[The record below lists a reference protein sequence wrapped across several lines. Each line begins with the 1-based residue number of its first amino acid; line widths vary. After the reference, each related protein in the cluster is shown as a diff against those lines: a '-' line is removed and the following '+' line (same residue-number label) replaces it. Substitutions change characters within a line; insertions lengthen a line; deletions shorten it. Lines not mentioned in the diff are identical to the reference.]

1 MADPHPGEMI
11 LYDDILPP
19 LLDNSY
25 RMSITTDV
33 SIAGAPQPLNSRDA
47 FFNVEGP
54 RFSLSPTE
62 VGGVFPPRNGHGA
75 FSESIPH
82 IAILRRT
89 LPWERELDPQ
99 NLIGTPSLIPNVPPP
114 QGQVPWMALL
124 LFEEGEYTLLQN
136 QPLEQVVPADVFQRL
151 GSPANIRCDAI
162 EASLD
167 LVNAILPS
175 KEELQL
181 LAHVRHVNK
190 DDRELSI
197 EGSKGFFAVVMGSR
211 LPNENA
217 KCRAC
222 LVSLE
227 ERSDLVSKD
236 PPANELV
243 FGGFFPGEFVAED
256 AQAAHAQSAA
266 AHPAVVAAT
275 PAVAAASA
283 RDVAIARSRPGVIG
297 IGTRFFFNTRLVLLY
312 SWQFQTIGTGSFR
325 DLMQGVDVGL
335 IGKVANPGHPPL
347 TDTCHLPI
355 SVDDRA
361 GVPEK
366 VLYRGPLVPFQLTRD
381 TLGPYHSADQARRV
395 TPETGAEDISYACA
409 FETGRLLASADPRL
423 AQELMRWRREAYK
436 QSSRGDSVSQVQ
448 SALNMTQQVDLH
460 LPVIPILAQTAVARI
475 ASGAGPIA
483 DPTGIDKI
491 KDVIGL
497 NPIAVQKAYNLPS
510 VSAAVNMLGGD
521 AGALGAV
528 VTTQPQTSR
537 PATTIDAVA
546 ADSASLAHLTA
557 ARDRILNNT
566 AAKLGGKP

>member
-1 MADPHPGEMI
+1 MADPNPGEMI

-19 LLDNSY
+19 LRDNSY
-25 RMSITTDV
+25 RMSVSTDV
-33 SIAGAPQPLNSRDA
+33 VISGAPQPLNSRDV

-54 RFSLSPTE
+54 RFSLSATE

-99 NLIGTPSLIPNVPPP
+99 NLIGTPSLIPNTPAP
-114 QGQVPWMALL
+114 QGQVPWLALL

-151 GSPANIRCDAI
+151 GSPANVTCDAI
-162 EASLD
+162 EASLG
-167 LVNAILPS
+167 LVTSILPS

-190 DDRELSI
+190 EDRELSI
-197 EGSKGFFAVVMGSR
+197 EGSDGYFAVVMGSR

-236 PPANELV
+236 PPANEPA
-243 FGGFFPGEFVAED
+243 FGRFFPGELAVE
-256 AQAAHAQSAA
+256 AARSADTR
-266 AHPAVVAAT
+266 P
-275 PAVAAASA
+275 AAASA
-283 RDVAIARSRPGVIG
+283 AREFAVARSRPGVVG
-297 IGTRFFFNTRLVLLY
+297 LGTQFFFTTRLVLLF

-355 SVDDRA
+355 AVDDRA
-361 GVPEK
+361 GVPER

-381 TLGPYHSADQARRV
+381 TLGPYHTADQARRV
-395 TPETGAEDISYACA
+395 TPETGAEDVSYACA
-409 FETGRLLASADPRL
+409 FETGRLLAAADPRL

-436 QSSRGDSVSQVQ
+436 QSARGDSVSRVQ
-448 SALNMTQQVDLH
+448 SALNVTQQIDLN
-460 LPVIPILAQTAVARI
+460 LPVVPFLAQAAVASI
-475 ASGAGPIA
+475 VSGAGPIA
-483 DPTGIDKI
+483 DPTGLDKI

-510 VSAAVNMLGGD
+510 VADAVAMLGGD

-528 VTTQPQTSR
+528 VATPPQTIR

-546 ADSASLAHLTA
+546 ADAASLDHLSA

-566 AAKLGGKP
+566 AAKLGSKP

>member
-1 MADPHPGEMI
+1 MADPNPGEMI

-25 RMSITTDV
+25 RISVSTEV
-33 SIAGAPQPLNSRDA
+33 SISGAAQPLNSRDA

-82 IAILRRT
+82 IALLRRT

-99 NLIGTPSLIPNVPPP
+99 NLIGTPSLIPNTPPP
-114 QGQVPWMALL
+114 QGQVPWLALL

-136 QPLEQVVPADVFQRL
+136 QPLEQVVPADVFRRL
-151 GSPANIRCDAI
+151 GSPANITCDAI

-167 LVNAILPS
+167 LVTSILPS

-197 EGSKGFFAVVMGSR
+197 EGSNGYFAVVMGSR

-236 PPANELV
+236 PPANEPV
-243 FGGFFPGEFVAED
+243 FGRFFPSELAVEG
-256 AQAAHAQSAA
+256 
-266 AHPAVVAAT
+266 AHPADTRPAAPVAGSA
-275 PAVAAASA
+275 A
-283 RDVAIARSRPGVIG
+283 RDFAVSRSRPGVVG
-297 IGTRFFFNTRLVLLY
+297 IGTRFFFTTRLVLLF

-325 DLMQGVDVGL
+325 DLTQGVDVGL
-335 IGKVANPGHPPL
+335 IGKVANPGHPPF

-355 SVDDRA
+355 SIDDRA

-395 TPETGAEDISYACA
+395 TPETGAEDVSYACA

-423 AQELMRWRREAYK
+423 AQELMRWRREAFK
-436 QSSRGDSVSQVQ
+436 QSARGDSVSQVQ
-448 SALNMTQQVDLH
+448 SALNMTQQIDLN
-460 LPVIPILAQTAVARI
+460 LPVVPFLTQAAVARI
-475 ASGAGPIA
+475 VSGAGPIA
-483 DPTGIDKI
+483 DPTGLDKI

-497 NPIAVQKAYNLPS
+497 NPNAVQKAYNLPS
-510 VSAAVNMLGGD
+510 VAAAVAMLGGD

-528 VTTQPQTSR
+528 VSTPPQTAR

-546 ADSASLAHLTA
+546 ADTASLDHLSA

>member
-1 MADPHPGEMI
+1 MADPNPGEMI

-25 RMSITTDV
+25 RMSV
-33 SIAGAPQPLNSRDA
+33 STGVTISGAPQPLSSRDS
-47 FFNVEGP
+47 FFNIEGP
-54 RFSLSPTE
+54 RFSLPATE

-82 IAILRRT
+82 IALLRRT
-89 LPWERELDPQ
+89 LPWERDLDPQ
-99 NLIGTPSLIPNVPPP
+99 NLIGTPSLIPNTPPP
-114 QGQVPWMALL
+114 QGQVPWLALL

-136 QPLEQVVPADVFQRL
+136 QPLEQVVPTDVFQRL
-151 GSPANIRCDAI
+151 GSPQNITCDAI
-162 EASLD
+162 EASID
-167 LVNAILPS
+167 LVTSILPS

-197 EGSKGFFAVVMGSR
+197 EGSNGYFGVVMGSR

-236 PPANELV
+236 PPPVQPV
-243 FGGFFPGEFVAED
+243 FGGFFPHALGVRHAP
-256 AQAAHAQSAA
+256 AGAHSPVPLS
-266 AHPAVVAAT
+266 PAL
-275 PAVAAASA
+275 S
-283 RDVAIARSRPGVIG
+283 RFRPGVTPIIG
-297 IGTRFFFNTRLVLLY
+297 NFLIATRLVLLY
-312 SWQFQTIGTGSFR
+312 SWQFQTIGTGTFR

-335 IGKVANPGHPPL
+335 VGKVANAGHPPL

-409 FETGRLLASADPRL
+409 FEAGRLLASADQRL

-436 QSSRGDSVSQVQ
+436 QSARADSVAQV
-448 SALNMTQQVDLH
+448 SKDLGLAASPDLH
-460 LPVIPILAQTAVARI
+460 LPIVPVLAEATVAHF
-475 ASGAGPIA
+475 ATGAGPIA
-483 DPTGIDKI
+483 DPSGLKQIQS
-491 KDVIGL
+491 VIGL
-497 NPIAVQKAYNLPS
+497 NPDAVQKAYNLPS
-510 VSAAVNMLGGD
+510 RDAAVAILGGD
-521 AGALGAV
+521 AFALGASIPPP
-528 VTTQPQTSR
+528 TQTPR

-546 ADSASLAHLTA
+546 ADAASLVRLTT
-557 ARDRILNNT
+557 ARDKILNNT
-566 AAKLGGKP
+566 AALLGGKP

>member
-1 MADPHPGEMI
+1 MI
-11 LYDDILPP
+11 IYDDILPP

-25 RMSITTDV
+25 RISVATDV
-33 SIAGAPQPLNSRDA
+33 TIGGAPQPLDPRDS
-47 FFNVEGP
+47 FFNIEGP

-89 LPWERELDPQ
+89 LPWERDLDPT
-99 NLIGTPSLIPNVPPP
+99 NLIGTPSLIPGVPPP
-114 QGQVPWMALL
+114 QGKVPWLALL
-124 LFEEGEYTLLQN
+124 LFEEGEYTLLQH
-136 QPLEQVVPADVFQRL
+136 QPLEQVVPLDVFQRL
-151 GSPANIRCDAI
+151 GSPVGITCDAI
-162 EASLD
+162 EASIE
-167 LVNAILPS
+167 LVTSILPS

-190 DDRELSI
+190 DDRELSV
-197 EGSKGFFAVVMGSR
+197 EGSNGFFAVVMGSR

-236 PPANELV
+236 PPPNEPPS
-243 FGGFFPGEFVAED
+243 GRFF
-256 AQAAHAQSAA
+256 AQALDSSA
-266 AHPAVVAAT
+266 PA
-275 PAVAAASA
+275 A
-283 RDVAIARSRPGVIG
+283 RDFAFARSGPGVFVG
-297 IGTRFFFNTRLVLLY
+297 IRNFFSTRLVLLH

-347 TDTCHLPI
+347 TDTCHLPV

-361 GVPEK
+361 GVPEQ

-381 TLGPYHSADQARRV
+381 PLGPYHSADQARRV

-436 QSSRGDSVSQVQ
+436 QSARGDSVAQVHQ
-448 SALNMTQQVDLH
+448 ALNMTQQIDLH
-460 LPVIPILAQTAVARI
+460 LPVVPILAQATVASI

-483 DPTGIDKI
+483 DPYGIDKI

-497 NPIAVQKAYNLPS
+497 NPDAVQKAYNLPS
-510 VSAAVNMLGGD
+510 RDAAIAMLGGD

-528 VTTQPQTSR
+528 VTPPSQSAR
-537 PATTIDAVA
+537 PAATIDSVA
-546 ADSASLAHLTA
+546 ADSASLAHLGT